1 MAYDKP
7 EQPPPCTPT
16 RRPPSSGETP
26 SFSSRARIFSAAR
39 SVRWIFAIVGLS
51 VSVAMVYC
59 PSTLVRGLFG
69 HRHFD
74 AVLLLPIADSRLD
87 GVLSEHRAVNLYRR
101 KRKLAHDIGI
111 LDAQR
116 LFDGLALDPFGGQR

>member
-39 SVRWIFAIVGLS
+39 SVRWIFATVGLS

-69 HRHFD
+69 HRDFD
-74 AVLLLPIADSRLD
+74 AVLLLPVADSGLNSVFRED
-87 GVLSEHRAVNLYRR
+87 RAVNLDRR
-101 KRKLAHDIGI
+101 KRKLTHDVRI
-111 LDAQR
+111 L
-116 LFDGLALDPFGGQR
+116 